1 MDELRKPFE
10 AQPARKP
17 IESKPARMG
26 ALARLPV
33 FLALEGKRVV
43 LVGFGPAAEWKRE
56 LLEA

>member
-1 MDELRKPFE
+1 MSN
-10 AQPARKP
+10 ARKP